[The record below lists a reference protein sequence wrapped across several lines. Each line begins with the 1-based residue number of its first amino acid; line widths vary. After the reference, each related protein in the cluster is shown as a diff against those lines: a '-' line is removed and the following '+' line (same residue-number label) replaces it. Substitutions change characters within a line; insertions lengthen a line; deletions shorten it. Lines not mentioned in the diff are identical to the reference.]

1 MIKPEELDIF
11 INLLKE
17 NGEYP
22 TLLKKLELMKEIT
35 KISEESRAK
44 LNELQKEL
52 NEIKD

>member
-22 TLLKKLELMKEIT
+22 SLLKKLQLMKEIT
-35 KISEESRAK
+35 TISEESRSK
-44 LNELQKEL
+44 LNDLQKQL